1 MDGSYEGNQC
11 MNGLMAYASPII
23 LDGQPVASIFLG
35 QFLHEPANKDV
46 FLRQAREFGFDE
58 EAYMEALQKVPIVPV
73 ERIDALMKFIVDLVQ
88 SQASKGLEHLRLV
101 ETTAELNKSEERFRA
116 IANYTYDWENWF
128 GVDGALLWV
137 NPAVE
142 RFTGYSVE
150 ECFAMQD
157 YPLPIVDEPDR
168 ARIALLRAE
177 AIAGSQGNDTEL
189 RVRHKD
195 GRLRWASASWQP
207 IYDSDGHS
215 LGHRVSIRDITER
228 KRAEEALRLA
238 NEELESRVRQRTF
251 ELSDANKALRREIA
265 VHKRTVKALH
275 RSNTE
280 LGKSEARNA
289 LMLRSVQMAGGSL
302 ELNRVLERV
311 ARMLAKAA
319 GALHCSIFLV
329 NTENGLLERRAD
341 SKSMEPGQ
349 RALVRDWKLDPG
361 QNSLIRE
368 LLDSKLPTA
377 FQDAKSDP
385 RAKLALS
392 PLLGIRSLLAVPI
405 RVSDQVLGL
414 AIIHS
419 LEEPHS
425 FNKEEIDL
433 AFGIANSVALA
444 MENARLFEET
454 RRRLAETQAVQR
466 ITTGLLQ
473 KAGLQ
478 EVLNIICLEAL
489 HLTGAMGSA
498 VLLLEDDQWLRV
510 ANFAG
515 KVPPIPDRIPVNGP
529 LEGFDIYKREPILI
543 NDPASLRQGF
553 LVDLELQSLLIAPL
567 CVGSSVI
574 GGIYVANKTQGFTQN
589 DIRIISLFADQ
600 AAIVIE
606 HTRLNEGVEQN
617 AINEERNRLARELHD
632 SVSQALFSANLYA
645 EAARM
650 ALSSE
655 RQAVALDN
663 LEKLRNMTREAIL
676 EMRLLIFELHPVVLE
691 KEGLIAALQARLAAV
706 EGRAGLQT
714 EILVDGE
721 ERLPISIGQEL
732 YRIAQES
739 LNNIVKH
746 AKAHAITVH
755 LKFDDQS
762 VGMEIHDD
770 GIGFDLKAARQSG
783 GMGLRSI
790 RERVHRIG
798 GKLEIKSSSSKGTTL
813 RVTAPVNE
821 V

>member
-1 MDGSYEGNQC
+1 
-11 MNGLMAYASPII
+11 MNGLMAYASSII

-58 EAYMEALQKVPIVPV
+58 EAYMEALQKVPIVPA
-73 ERIDALMKFIVDLVQ
+73 ERIDALMAFIVDLVQ
-88 SQASKGLEHLRLV
+88 SQAAKVLEHLRLV

-150 ECFAMQD
+150 ECFAMRD
-157 YPLPIVDEPDR
+157 YPLPLVDEPDR
-168 ARIALLRAE
+168 ARIAIVRTE
-177 AIAGSQGNDTEL
+177 AIAGSQGNDAEL

-195 GRLRWASASWQP
+195 GSLRWASASWQP
-207 IYDSDGHS
+207 IYDAGGQR

-238 NEELESRVRQRTF
+238 YEELESRVHQRTL

-280 LGKSEARNA
+280 LGKSEARTA

-302 ELNRVLERV
+302 ELNRVLDRV
-311 ARMLAKAA
+311 AKMLAKAA
-319 GALHCSIFLV
+319 SAPHCSIFLL

-341 SKSMEPGQ
+341 SKSLEPGQ
-349 RALVRDWKLDPG
+349 RALVRDWTLDPG

-368 LLDSKLPTA
+368 LLESKLPTA
-377 FQDAKSDP
+377 FQDARSDP

-405 RVSDQVLGL
+405 RVGNQVLGV
-414 AIIHS
+414 AFIHS

-425 FNKEEIDL
+425 FTREDIDL
-433 AFGIANSVALA
+433 AGGIANSVALA
-444 MENARLFEET
+444 IENARLFEET
-454 RRRLAETQAVQR
+454 RQRLAETQAVQR

-473 KAGLQ
+473 KARLQ
-478 EVLNIICLEAL
+478 EVLDIICLEAL
-489 HLTGAMGSA
+489 KLTGAMGSG
-498 VLLLEDDQWLRV
+498 VLLLEGDQWLHMT
-510 ANFAG
+510 NSAG
-515 KVPPIPDRIPVNGP
+515 TPVPLPERIPLQGSLAKLAFQKGEPVLVN
-529 LEGFDIYKREPILI
+529 EPADL
-543 NDPASLRQGF
+543 PQEYLRN
-553 LVDLELQSLLIAPL
+553 LELSSLLVAPL
-567 CVGSSVI
+567 RVDSSVI
-574 GGIYVANKTQGFTQN
+574 GTIDVVNKPKGFTQN
-589 DIRIISLFADQ
+589 DIRIISLFANV
-600 AAIVIE
+600 ASIVIE
-606 HTRLNEGVEQN
+606 QARLHEQAEQN
-617 AINEERNRLARELHD
+617 AINEERSRLARELHD

-650 ALSSE
+650 ALASE
-655 RQAVALDN
+655 KQAVALEN

-691 KEGLIAALQARLAAV
+691 KEGLIAALQTRLAAV

-732 YRIAQES
+732 YRIAQEC

-746 AKAHAITVH
+746 AKAHAITVR
-755 LKFDDQS
+755 LIFADLS
-762 VGMEIHDD
+762 VCMEIHDD
-770 GIGFDLKAARQSG
+770 GIGFDPRVAGRSG
-783 GMGLRSI
+783 GLGLRGI
-790 RERVHRIG
+790 KERVQRIG
-798 GKLEIKSSSSKGTTL
+798 GKLEIKSSRKAGTTL
-813 RVTAPVNE
+813 KVTAPIKE
-821 V
+821 IQSEPIRK